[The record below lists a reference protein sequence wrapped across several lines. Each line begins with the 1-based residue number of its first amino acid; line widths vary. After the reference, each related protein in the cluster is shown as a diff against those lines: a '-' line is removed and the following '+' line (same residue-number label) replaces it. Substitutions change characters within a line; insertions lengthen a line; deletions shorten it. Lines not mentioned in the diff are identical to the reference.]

1 MLLDSF
7 AWLINNIKLLNIFS
21 LLCFRYIGAWQWGSK
36 LNLNLTRELNFYLPN
51 TQHKRGKKSTG
62 ILVGHWTRVFPS
74 STETDI
80 NQSGQLSK
88 FNQYFTPRTLVN
100 FIEFQ
105 VGTSLKFMINTH
117 VIIQRLS
124 LNYGDRKRFIFNS
137 GNVNRALGQQ
147 THHSTYPSDFF
158 FLFQMKISSW
168 NSRATIDWVKEVKR
182 RKTN

>member
-1 MLLDSF
+1 MEHDNEDQKLT
-7 AWLINNIKLLNIFS
+7 LIWPENSIFI
-21 LLCFRYIGAWQWGSK
+21 FR
-36 LNLNLTRELNFYLPN
+36 RN

-124 LNYGDRKRFIFNS
+124 LNYGDRKRFIFDS

-158 FLFQMKISSW
+158 FSFKWRFHHETAGELLIEWK
-168 NSRATIDWVKEVKR
+168 K
-182 RKTN
+182 

>member
-124 LNYGDRKRFIFNS
+124 LNYGDRKRFIFDS

-158 FLFQMKISSW
+158 FSFKWRFHHETAGLLLIEWK
-168 NSRATIDWVKEVKR
+168 K
-182 RKTN
+182 